1 MNTLIREQNSLRL
14 RAGLKTVIAG
24 LVGIIGVTGAFI
36 STSAAGII
44 AAIGTLITYITV
56 CMALMTHYSTSMTE
70 YQADIDEATNE
81 LASLHGI
88 DYQYEIDIQTRE
100 TDKTSEENALAKI
113 EKRISGINVNIAHE
127 QSNIDYCNRMLSQ
140 QLSGSTADHWI
151 QKRDGHQQELAR
163 WQAELSSAEADKSM
177 KESSIQSLISQISS
191 KKLDRSLNQEEIS
204 RVSSNINA
212 WIEKRDF
219 ILQCLSGQ
227 AAELVKLTTELQG
240 LRDQKTRLENRIRE
254 INTELQDE
262 NLSSDKREQLETER
276 NTLVEILYGP

>member
-113 EKRISGINVNIAHE
+113 EKRISGINVNPPRQIP
-127 QSNIDYCNRMLSQ
+127 ML
-140 QLSGSTADHWI
+140 
-151 QKRDGHQQELAR
+151 
-163 WQAELSSAEADKSM
+163 
-177 KESSIQSLISQISS
+177 
-191 KKLDRSLNQEEIS
+191 
-204 RVSSNINA
+204 
-212 WIEKRDF
+212 
-219 ILQCLSGQ
+219 
-227 AAELVKLTTELQG
+227 
-240 LRDQKTRLENRIRE
+240 
-254 INTELQDE
+254 
-262 NLSSDKREQLETER
+262 
-276 NTLVEILYGP
+276 